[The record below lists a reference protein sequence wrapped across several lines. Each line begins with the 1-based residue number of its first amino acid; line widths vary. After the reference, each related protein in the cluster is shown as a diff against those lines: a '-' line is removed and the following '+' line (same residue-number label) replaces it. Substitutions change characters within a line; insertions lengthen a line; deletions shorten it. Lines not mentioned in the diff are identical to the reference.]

1 MNTYRP
7 CSITYVKQGST
18 AGWRWQPVEG
28 DASREIYD
36 LFYEC
41 VVAARK
47 RGYEPGNLKCR

>member
-1 MNTYRP
+1 MNAYRP
-7 CSITYVKQGST
+7 CNITYVKQGST
-18 AGWRWQPVEG
+18 GGWRWQPVEG
-28 DASREIYD
+28 DACREVYP